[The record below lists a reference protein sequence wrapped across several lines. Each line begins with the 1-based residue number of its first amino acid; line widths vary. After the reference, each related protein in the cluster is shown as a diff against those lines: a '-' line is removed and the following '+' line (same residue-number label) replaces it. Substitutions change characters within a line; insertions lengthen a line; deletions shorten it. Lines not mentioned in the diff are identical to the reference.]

1 MDIRLTIDGQEV
13 TVPKGTPVIE
23 AAKKVGI
30 EIPALC
36 YDKTLPIVSSCRL
49 CVVEVEGDRKLQT
62 SCSLL
67 VKEGMVVHTMT
78 DRLVRTRRG
87 LLRLLLDN
95 HPNDC
100 LTCQKAGDCLL
111 QQYSY
116 DYDVAFRVHDGARR
130 GTETAGFTDT
140 SSPYILRDESKCILC
155 GKCVRTCG
163 QVLDR
168 QVLNFANRGFDTKIS
183 ADADET
189 LEESTCVSCNR
200 CVTVCPVGAL
210 IDRRA
215 YDTRIRH
222 WHGSKKGVKC
232 TACEYGCNMEVQTDG
247 NVVAVVA
254 REPAGGRPLCL
265 RGRQF
270 TEAQYNTKL
279 PKHTYKK
286 VETPEG
292 RRFVKTS
299 WQEALS
305 LDRVLENLPDPDD
318 E

>member
-1 MDIRLTIDGQEV
+1 MDIRLTIDGKSV

-23 AAKKVGI
+23 AAKKIGI
-30 EIPALC
+30 KIPALC
-36 YDKTLPIVSSCRL
+36 YDKNLQIVSSCRL
-49 CVVEVEGDRKLQT
+49 CLVEVEGDRKLQT

-67 VKEGMVVHTMT
+67 VREGMVVHTMT
-78 DRLVRTRRG
+78 DRLVRIRKG

-111 QQYSY
+111 QQYAY
-116 DYDVAFRVHDGARR
+116 EYDVAFRTHDGARR
-130 GTETAGFTDT
+130 GTEEARFTDT
-140 SSPYILRDESKCILC
+140 SSPFILRDESKCILC

-163 QVLDR
+163 EILDR
-168 QVLNFANRGFDTKIS
+168 QVLNFAGRGFDTHIS
-183 ADADET
+183 ADADQT

-210 IDRRA
+210 IDRPA
-215 YDTRIRH
+215 YEARLREWQGT
-222 WHGSKKGVKC
+222 KKGVKC
-232 TACEYGCNMEVQTDG
+232 RACDYGCNMEVHKVG
-247 NVVAVVA
+247 NRVAVRA
-254 REPAGGRPLCL
+254 KDPASGRPLCL
-265 RGRQF
+265 RGRLF
-270 TEAQYNTKL
+270 TMAEHMKNL
-279 PKHTYKK
+279 PKYTYKK

-292 RRFVKTS
+292 RRFVQTS

-305 LDRVLENLPDPDD
+305 LDQVLANLPDPDD